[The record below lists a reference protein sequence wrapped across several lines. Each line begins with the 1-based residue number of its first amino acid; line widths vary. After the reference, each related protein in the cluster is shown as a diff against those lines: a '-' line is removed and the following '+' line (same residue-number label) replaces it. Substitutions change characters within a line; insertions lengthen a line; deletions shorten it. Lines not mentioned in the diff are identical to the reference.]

1 MVSKMI
7 LTFDVA
13 MVTKFSQFLQN
24 SSSAIAW
31 KDYFSE
37 KHSNYDYIISVN
49 IKKQD
54 FPKKVKSS

>member
-1 MVSKMI
+1 MI

-37 KHSNYDYIISVN
+37 KHSNYVYIIPVN
-49 IKKQD
+49 IKKKRT
-54 FPKKVKSS
+54 FKKK

>member
-1 MVSKMI
+1 MT

-13 MVTKFSQFLQN
+13 MVTIQFLQN

-31 KDYFSE
+31 KDFFSE
-37 KHSNYDYIISVN
+37 EHSNYVDIIPVN

-54 FPKKVKSS
+54 FSKKVKSSCP